1 MNQLS
6 DTQAKKV
13 QLAKEKQITI
23 SQSGRLVNAPIAELQ
38 LKSFKSTADSG
49 PWYEI
54 HNDLN
59 EPQSEETAH
68 NTNKDVVYLSNEQN
82 VEDPHLP
89 LTPSHKYSERISNY
103 MYGEELST
111 KDRNKPK
118 QSISFFVSFDG
129 DDGKTSFKI
138 PKKFLKPNPQSSDKT
153 PQNNVKNQDI
163 DSENHNDEIDMDP
176 IIIDEDEDDLRFSQ
190 YGQQKLQTIH
200 ELNEN
205 ESSNELKLDMDKAED
220 MKPIENVNQEV
231 KVVVSEIDA
240 TQERKD
246 NDLDGSNELIIGE
259 DTSNF
264 VEKNKTDN
272 PNNLEHVKSVQII
285 ERAYKNFIARRNK
298 NLKLNTLENNEIEI
312 TEDLIK
318 NDVKNSEANKP
329 ELTEHLA
336 ASRIQKAVRQFLKRS
351 AVNKIKKTD
360 FKDSTYSAKEISAA
374 LRIQKFFKNYI
385 ERKKITKNKLE
396 VRKDIEK
403 EDELNREVPKHI
415 GESKSLDA
423 LANQTES
430 VFGENTIKDDDPSS
444 TKPEWFVGSQRISL
458 ESIEP
463 AEVESISPG
472 MESDVDSNARML
484 EYTHDTQTESPI
496 VGTHMGLH
504 ESKLIPD
511 IGNIVHELNPGELVE
526 QDNGDFNNSAG
537 SPKEDVL
544 DSAKDLTVSPT
555 TEPGLALK
563 GKRNI
568 L

>member
-13 QLAKEKQITI
+13 QIAKEKQITS

-59 EPQSEETAH
+59 EPQSEEAAH
-68 NTNKDVVYLSNEQN
+68 NTNKDIVYLSNEQN

-111 KDRNKPK
+111 QDQNKPK

-153 PQNNVKNQDI
+153 SQKNVKNQDI
-163 DSENHNDEIDMDP
+163 DYENHKDDIDMDP

-205 ESSNELKLDMDKAED
+205 ESSNELKLDMDRAED

-231 KVVVSEIDA
+231 KVYVSEINEA

-246 NDLDGSNELIIGE
+246 SNLGGSNELIIGE
-259 DTSNF
+259 ETSNI
-264 VEKNKTDN
+264 VEANKTDH

-285 ERAYKNFIARRNK
+285 ERAYKNFIARRNM
-298 NLKLNTLENNEIEI
+298 NLKLKRLENNEKEI
-312 TEDLIK
+312 TEYLIK
-318 NDVKNSEANKP
+318 NDVKNSEAIKYKP

-336 ASRIQKAVRQFLKRS
+336 ASRIQKAVRQYLKRS
-351 AVNKIKKTD
+351 AVNKNN
-360 FKDSTYSAKEISAA
+360 STYSAKEISAA

-385 ERKKITKNKLE
+385 ERKNSTKSEME
-396 VRKDIEK
+396 VRKDIET
-403 EDELNREVPKHI
+403 EDERNKEVPKHI
-415 GESKSLDA
+415 GDSKSLDA
-423 LANQTES
+423 LADQTES
-430 VFGENTIKDDDPSS
+430 IFGENTLKDDEPSS
-444 TKPEWFVGSQRISL
+444 IKSEWFVGSQRISL

-463 AEVESISPG
+463 AEAESISPG

-504 ESKLIPD
+504 DSKLIPD

-537 SPKEDVL
+537 SSNEDVL
-544 DSAKDLTVSPT
+544 DSAKDLTVSPST
-555 TEPGLALK
+555 KPGLALK
-563 GKRNI
+563 GKQNI